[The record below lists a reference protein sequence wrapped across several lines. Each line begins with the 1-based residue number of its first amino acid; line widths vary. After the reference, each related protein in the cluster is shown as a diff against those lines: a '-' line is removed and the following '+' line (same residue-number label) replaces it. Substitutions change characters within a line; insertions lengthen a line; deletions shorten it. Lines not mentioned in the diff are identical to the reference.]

1 MTDDRIVDSN
11 LRLITV
17 NNATT
22 DSAGFEMDRGQR
34 KTDGKVEYRSK
45 ADGGGNQTDYARDVL
60 GDSWDFEEDDQEG
73 FTALSNT
80 NIVVSNGIMTVT
92 ATSGGSF
99 GGIKYLAFSDLN
111 YVVYDTLQFRMKT
124 DSVVSTTL
132 NFELDD
138 TEVDTTNFQTSTD
151 WETYIFT
158 INNTFD
164 EFNIFKNSVV
174 TEKIYDY
181 EWIQLIGDLDFATHV
196 DGEVEDTWDW
206 EDSAEYWYTEESNIS
221 DFDDGTTEMWSS
233 WFGDSA
239 VNDNGQLKIIE
250 GSDNITGARAT
261 GLTVT
266 AATYDQFTIEFTPN
280 VTVNTIE
287 LLDNI
292 LNSVG
297 TDSTGWAADTTH
309 LVSFDLGSDA
319 DWTGTETE
327 IYLNI
332 TTASNPSEIL
342 LNFSFLYD
350 VVLGDLEGF
359 SDLPNDY
366 VNPNGYLSARLEAG
380 AFDTLSSPSSLYI
393 DTSLFTTINIR
404 VKASESLLLYSYG
417 RDSSNN
423 FDKLS
428 NSQIVTTSWQV
439 LTYNLSADSDWS
451 GDTYFQ
457 RIQWVWDEAD
467 NILDGDELIYIDYFL
482 LLGHWDEADSVIGLY
497 DSNTDAPLLNVTTH
511 FWDQPNDPNYPTSTS
526 ELLDSDG
533 DIAYQ
538 YLSSNYTTLH
548 DEYVNGKITYDVLR
562 SKVTVEIQDKDFT
575 RLFRVVYPEDYTEV
589 SARIPALFDYQ
600 NAPSLFV
607 STATQATSWQ
617 ELWIDYITAPFR
629 EQDWRQITTPSDPQ
643 WLTDTWHSA
652 YITGQTDSGEQSTWR
667 INIPKLDTFSGD
679 LIMVPENATSF
690 DTVDLFWITVT
701 LYAINP
707 STGTETAFFSI
718 VFVGGTCN
726 VALCSQSPMLW
737 VGTTER
743 TIQLNGS
750 GSADWRPAFSFA
762 ANSRND
768 RNTWD
773 IAGKFTPDTE
783 DNNTNVQVIQATTDL
798 FETEGFRTSEFMLEI
813 DYQVLGS
820 TFDGD
825 GMVLAFDNFQHVSR
839 DIWEGLNAFVEGF
852 VGFFIDPV
860 AGAIN
865 SGGNILIAFLNPLF
879 RFLAGVV
886 NTAVSGV
893 LLGFDVII
901 TGLET
906 VINTAIG
913 LVTSAITGMEG
924 VLFAAIGAVETAVGA
939 VTTAVGQVVTAVGS
953 VVTALG
959 SFLEDIWLTVSTF
972 ITDLL
977 SDMLTW
983 IEDEFFPTLISFMFT
998 LWDDIW
1004 TPILNLVGLK
1014 AFVDGI
1020 VQQDFTT
1027 YVSTFTGM
1035 FGAVAKNMKWLVA
1048 GLIFFV
1054 FTLSFLQAQD
1064 SNGRINGFQGLN
1076 NMVNN
1081 AFKTGITTPD
1091 TALLGF
1097 SLGRI
1102 LIPLIIIIY
1111 IALKVL
1117 IAAGTM
1123 PDLFGGLPI

>member
-1 MTDDRIVDSN
+1 
-11 LRLITV
+11 
-17 NNATT
+17 
-22 DSAGFEMDRGQR
+22 
-34 KTDGKVEYRSK
+34 
-45 ADGGGNQTDYARDVL
+45 
-60 GDSWDFEEDDQEG
+60 
-73 FTALSNT
+73 
-80 NIVVSNGIMTVT
+80 
-92 ATSGGSF
+92 
-99 GGIKYLAFSDLN
+99 
-111 YVVYDTLQFRMKT
+111 
-124 DSVVSTTL
+124 
-132 NFELDD
+132 
-138 TEVDTTNFQTSTD
+138 
-151 WETYIFT
+151 
-158 INNTFD
+158 
-164 EFNIFKNSVV
+164 
-174 TEKIYDY
+174 
-181 EWIQLIGDLDFATHV
+181 
-196 DGEVEDTWDW
+196 
-206 EDSAEYWYTEESNIS
+206 
-221 DFDDGTTEMWSS
+221 
-233 WFGDSA
+233 
-239 VNDNGQLKIIE
+239 
-250 GSDNITGARAT
+250 
-261 GLTVT
+261 
-266 AATYDQFTIEFTPN
+266 
-280 VTVNTIE
+280 
-287 LLDNI
+287 
-292 LNSVG
+292 
-297 TDSTGWAADTTH
+297 
-309 LVSFDLGSDA
+309 
-319 DWTGTETE
+319 
-327 IYLNI
+327 LNI

-342 LNFSFLYD
+342 LNFTFLYD
-350 VVLGDLEGF
+350 VELGDSEDYGHAASQEF
-359 SDLPNDY
+359 Y
-366 VNPNGYLSARLEAG
+366 VNPEGYFSFNLQAG
-380 AFDTLSSPSSLYI
+380 VGTFLNLQTLTEI
-393 DTSLFTTINIR
+393 DVSLFEYLKIR
-404 VKASESLLLYSYG
+404 WRTDQIGLQYTLWKDQISGGNTAVNSKT
-417 RDSSNN
+417 SSGISTSWSV
-423 FDKLS
+423 FEYKLS
-428 NSQIVTTSWQV
+428 DHANWNNGDNCERIFFEFDDDSG
-439 LTYNLSADSDWS
+439 NL
-451 GDTYFQ
+451 
-457 RIQWVWDEAD
+457 E
-467 NILDGDELIYIDYFL
+467 GDEHVWIDYFL
-482 LLGHWDEADSVIGLY
+482 LLGHWDEADSVIGLF

-526 ELLDSDG
+526 LRFEIELLDSDG

-548 DEYVNGKITYDVLR
+548 DEYIIGKITYDVLR

-589 SARIPALFDYQ
+589 SARIPALF
-600 NAPSLFV
+600 NLGIAPSLFV

-813 DYQVLGS
+813 DYQILGS

-865 SGGNILIAFLNPLF
+865 TGGNILIAFLNPLF